1 MFLDADW
8 GYGVSTRVGVRARV
22 GVRVGI
28 RVITIRVR
36 VMSGHP
42 TPKIKSRF
50 WVFISKPERLAAAAQ
65 LELYASA

>member
-8 GYGVSTRVGVRARV
+8 GYGVSTWVGVRARV

-50 WVFISKPERLAAAAQ
+50 
-65 LELYASA
+65 